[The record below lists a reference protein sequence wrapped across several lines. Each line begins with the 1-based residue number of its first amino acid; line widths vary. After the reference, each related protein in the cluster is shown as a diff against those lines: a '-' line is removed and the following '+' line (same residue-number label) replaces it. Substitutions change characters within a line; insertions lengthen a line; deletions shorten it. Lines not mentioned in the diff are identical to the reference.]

1 MDITWELNGL
11 ARRADY
17 TIKKSQ
23 DDTFTRSFTTP
34 DKTSCTIEFTDE
46 LADIATSYYLE
57 EMPAKT
63 LSVHEEFTP
72 NITLIKADG
81 AQLVIA
87 YNPELTSLKSN
98 YVDTITPTLGSPY
111 PVVRRSGHQKYR
123 TFSIGGMFA
132 ADENV
137 DFNLVIPNGLDSYA
151 AAAYRER
158 LFKEEALRFLYAA
171 EPLLCKSGP
180 EGNMIVRLSNI
191 ALTSNKQLDRNLYS
205 FTATATEV
213 MDCAD
218 ENWRALRGNDY
229 VDVFVS

>member
-1 MDITWELNGL
+1 MNIIWELNGL
-11 ARRADY
+11 ARETNY
-17 TIKKSQ
+17 TIKKRQ
-23 DDTFTRSFTTP
+23 DNTFIRRFETP
-34 DKTSCTIEFTDE
+34 DKTSCIIDFTDE
-46 LADIATSYYLE
+46 LVDITTSYYLNE
-57 EMPAKT
+57 LPAKT

-81 AQLVIA
+81 TQLIIA

-98 YVDTITPTLGSPY
+98 YVDTITPTLGSAY
-111 PVVRRSGHQKYR
+111 PVVRRNGHQKYR

-137 DFNLVIPNGLDSYA
+137 NFNLAIPDGLDSYA

-158 LFKEEALRFLYAA
+158 LFKEEALRFLYDK
-171 EPLLCKSGP
+171 EPVLCKSGP

-213 MDCAD
+213 MDCTD
-218 ENWRALRGNDY
+218 ENWRAIGGSEH
-229 VDVFVS
+229 VDVSTG